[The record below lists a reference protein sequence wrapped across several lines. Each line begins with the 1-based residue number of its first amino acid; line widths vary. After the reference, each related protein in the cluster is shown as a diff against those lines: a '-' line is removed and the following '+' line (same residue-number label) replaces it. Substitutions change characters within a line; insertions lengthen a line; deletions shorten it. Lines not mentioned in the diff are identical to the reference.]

1 MTSSILPAP
10 RRGTAA
16 FGRNI
21 RQALTSRMIIAILP
35 PALLLLTRHGVAA
48 LLPAVGGAA

>member
-1 MTSSILPAP
+1 MTCSFLPAA
-10 RRGTAA
+10 RLGTAA

-35 PALLLLTRHGVAA
+35 PALALIIPDSLAA
-48 LLPAVGGAA
+48 LVALSGGAA